1 MALRS
6 ASRWQTGAL
15 GSREG
20 QGGVYGHRGLAT
32 FKLIFFIKP
41 LFYGGTI
48 PHSLALPHARLHDWY
63 FHVFSTLMGP
73 IGRKIGN
80 LGH

>member
-1 MALRS
+1 MADR
-6 ASRWQTGAL
+6 
-15 GSREG
+15 GSGVAKGR
-20 QGGVYGHRGLAT
+20 GGVYGRRGLVA

-41 LFYGGTI
+41 LFHGGTI
-48 PHSLALPHARLHDWY
+48 PHPLALFHARLHDWY
-63 FHVFSTLMGP
+63 FHLFPTLMGP